1 MYLKFSFSS
10 HTARQ
15 IQVII
20 CSCRLIFPWPGRR
33 AWKRKP
39 SSCHLSSIIKNYNSI
54 ESVEITLSS
63 PVTTSGEL
71 IPHRS
76 CTEMN
81 LQFLQRTAVM
91 LINQSSVQKH
101 IARVSTSSIWGQ
113 VMTKCPELWDD
124 ISEADNVHNK
134 PECEH
139 VSRPDGD
146 QDTRPW
152 IIPTIFHY
160 VILAAK
166 K

>member
-1 MYLKFSFSS
+1 
-10 HTARQ
+10 
-15 IQVII
+15 
-20 CSCRLIFPWPGRR
+20 
-33 AWKRKP
+33 
-39 SSCHLSSIIKNYNSI
+39 
-54 ESVEITLSS
+54 
-63 PVTTSGEL
+63 
-71 IPHRS
+71 
-76 CTEMN
+76 
-81 LQFLQRTAVM
+81 M

-134 PECEH
+134 PECEL
-139 VSRPDGD
+139 VSRPDSD

-152 IIPTIFHY
+152 IIPTIFHH